1 MSGMT
6 NFGQSFL
13 KSFNEQVKFQE
24 RVTGAKCPSDNTEQF
39 KYHVVAMVEE
49 MGEVVRADKRWKTH
63 RNTRYEHDEKVDE
76 IADVFITAMN
86 LAIHSGMNVIDVE
99 NAIANKIA
107 ENFRRLEEVE
117 VQDEK

>member
-1 MSGMT
+1 MT
-6 NFGQSFL
+6 NFGQSFF
-13 KSFNEQVKFQE
+13 KSYAEQIKIQK
-24 RVTGAKCPSDNTEQF
+24 RVAGVKCPGDNKEQF
-39 KYHVVAMVEE
+39 AYHVVAMVEE
-49 MGEVVRADKRWKTH
+49 LGEVVRADKRWKTH

-99 NAIANKIA
+99 NAIANKIV